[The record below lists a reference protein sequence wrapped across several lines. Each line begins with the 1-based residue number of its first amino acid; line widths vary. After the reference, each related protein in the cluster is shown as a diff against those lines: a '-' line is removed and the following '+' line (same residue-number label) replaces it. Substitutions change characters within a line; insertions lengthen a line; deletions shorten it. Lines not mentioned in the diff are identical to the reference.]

1 MTTLIELSEIEPVRK
16 ILGFHFSPNRPHT
29 EDRMKKEE
37 LVKMRQDHVPRG
49 VSQAL
54 PAMVAEAKGAM
65 VRDVEGKEFFDFSGG
80 IGVLNVGHSPDEV
93 VKAIRDQAGKYLHT
107 CFMVQMYE
115 PYIALARE
123 VNELVSRKTPMKTM
137 FVNSGAEAV
146 ENGIKIARYYTKK
159 PGVICFEN
167 AFHGRTAMTMSLTS
181 RVKNYKFGYW
191 PFMPE
196 VYRVPYA
203 YCYRCSYGLKYPSC
217 NLYCADFI
225 QEKFFD
231 LYAAAE
237 SIGAMI
243 VEPVQGEGGFIVPP
257 KEYLG
262 KLQKI
267 CRDNGIVLIV
277 DEIQTGFARTGKMF
291 AYEYSIDEPD
301 ILITAKS
308 LAAGLPLGGITGK
321 AEIMDSVDAG
331 GIGGTFGGNPVCCA
345 AGLAVLKILKE
356 KKLAERA
363 NEIGKRVMAK
373 FQSFKEKYLYV
384 GDVRGLGAMNC
395 MEIVADKKNPKP
407 NADLTKAIVKQ
418 CYDKGLIILTA
429 GGYGNVI
436 RQLVPLVVTDEQ
448 LDKGLRILEEVMA
461 EKVE

>member
-1 MTTLIELSEIEPVRK
+1 
-16 ILGFHFSPNRPHT
+16 
-29 EDRMKKEE
+29 MKKDE
-37 LVKMRQDHVPRG
+37 LVKIRQEHIPRG

-54 PAMVAEAKGAM
+54 PAMVAEAKGAV
-65 VRDVEGKEFFDFSGG
+65 VRDVEGREFVDFSGG
-80 IGVLNVGHSPDEV
+80 IGVLNVGHSPEEV
-93 VKAIRDQAGKYLHT
+93 VKAICDQAGKFLHT

-115 PYIALARE
+115 PYIQLARE
-123 VNELVSRKTPMKTM
+123 MNELVSRKTPMKTM

-146 ENGIKIARYYTKK
+146 ENAVKFAKYFAKK
-159 PGVICFEN
+159 PGIICFEN

-181 RVKNYKFGYW
+181 KVKYYKFGHG
-191 PFMPE
+191 PFVPE

-217 NLYCADFI
+217 NIYCADFI

-237 SIGAMI
+237 SIGALI

-257 KEYLG
+257 KEYLA

-267 CRDNGIVLIV
+267 CKDNGIVFIV

-291 AYEYSIDEPD
+291 AYEYSVEEPD
-301 ILITAKS
+301 IVVTAKS
-308 LAAGLPLGGITGK
+308 LAAGLPLGGVTGK
-321 AEIMDSVDAG
+321 AEIMDSVEAG
-331 GIGGTFGGNPVCCA
+331 GVGGTFGGNPVCCA
-345 AGLAVLKILKE
+345 AGLAVMKILKE

-363 NEIGKRVMAK
+363 NAVGKKVMAR
-373 FQSFKEKYLYV
+373 FEAFKKKYPFV

-395 MEIVADKKNPKP
+395 LEIVADKKNPKP
-407 NADLTKAIVKQ
+407 NADLTKAIVKR
-418 CYDKGLIILTA
+418 CYEKGLIILTA

-436 RQLVPLVVTDEQ
+436 RHLVPLVVTDDQ

-461 EKVE
+461 EKTE